1 MKEPGTADRTNFV
14 AVRAAQYMCKY
25 TERQKY
31 PTENQAEIIS
41 LCAAQRGFEIVRTYA
56 EEGKSGLRL
65 DARDSLKQ
73 QSAT

>member
-1 MKEPGTADRTNFV
+1 
-14 AVRAAQYMCKY
+14 MCKY